1 MDELKYNHLY
11 VNKRNDARERM
22 VAARNAIMMALE
34 ILLNGVEASKKN
46 KMLNDFNMT
55 LNNMAISARNIAY
68 YDAAELAEVA
78 FVEDFIP
85 DENGISQVDY
95 EKFMSMLVGSL
106 DEIVAADGELA
117 DVTGAFIRV
126 ENAAEFP
133 LHRLDVGAANTLPIT
148 KPNIVS

>member
-34 ILLNGVEASKKN
+34 ILLGGVEESKKN

-55 LNNMAISARNIAY
+55 LTNMAISARNIAY

-106 DEIVAADGELA
+106 DEIVAD
-117 DVTGAFIRV
+117 
-126 ENAAEFP
+126 FP
-133 LHRLDVGAANTLPIT
+133 LHRLDAGAANTLPIT